1 MFRGASPI
9 VFQHAKALRK
19 AMTPAELVLWGH
31 LKLGIDGY
39 KFRTQR
45 PIGSYIADMYCH
57 KLKLVIELD
66 GSIHKLPETILSDR
80 QSECDLKELDC
91 TILRFSNE
99 DVLSNL
105 EIVLDKI
112 AALVAAHSKQKNQ
125 N

>member
-1 MFRGASPI
+1 M
-9 VFQHAKALRK
+9 
-19 AMTPAELVLWGH
+19 WGH

-39 KFRTQR
+39 KFRRQH

>member
-1 MFRGASPI
+1 MNEKKKSAYRKAGMFRGASPI

-66 GSIHKLPETILSDR
+66 GKYSQAPGNYFER
-80 QSECDLKELDC
+80 
-91 TILRFSNE
+91 
-99 DVLSNL
+99 
-105 EIVLDKI
+105 
-112 AALVAAHSKQKNQ
+112 
-125 N
+125 

>member
-1 MFRGASPI
+1 M
-9 VFQHAKALRK
+9 
-19 AMTPAELVLWGH
+19 
-31 LKLGIDGY
+31 
-39 KFRTQR
+39 
-45 PIGSYIADMYCH
+45 
-57 KLKLVIELD
+57 

-112 AALVAAHSKQKNQ
+112 AALVAAHSKQKIKIKPLKLFSIKF
-125 N
+125 

>member
-1 MFRGASPI
+1 
-9 VFQHAKALRK
+9 
-19 AMTPAELVLWGH
+19 
-31 LKLGIDGY
+31 
-39 KFRTQR
+39 
-45 PIGSYIADMYCH
+45 MYCH